1 LEQTQGRNSR
11 HNDHRQKDTDLL
23 ESITYVRTYRELNIA
38 ERRVMGR
45 WVGDEA

>member
-1 LEQTQGRNSR
+1 MEQIQGRNSR
-11 HNDHRQKDTDLL
+11 RNDHRQKDTDLL
-23 ESITYVRTYRELNIA
+23 ESITCVRTYRELNIA